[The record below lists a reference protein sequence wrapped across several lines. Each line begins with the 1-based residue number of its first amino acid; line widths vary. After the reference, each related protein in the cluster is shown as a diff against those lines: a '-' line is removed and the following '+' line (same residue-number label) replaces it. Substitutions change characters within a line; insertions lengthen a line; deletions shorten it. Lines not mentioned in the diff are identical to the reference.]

1 MSLRRF
7 LIDDIRDIPRRWSI
21 WSAAATVIA
30 LAAVPVIDDH
40 WPDATQVIV
49 ALFPKHGTV
58 IAAGI
63 GIVVSIASQCIKQ
76 KAVLDAL
83 RGIFK
88 KGGSDANQQ

>member
-1 MSLRRF
+1 MSLRHF
-7 LIDDIRDIPRRWSI
+7 LIDDLRDIPRRWSI
-21 WSAAATVIA
+21 WSAAMTVVA
-30 LAAVPVIDDH
+30 LVAVPVIDDH

-49 ALFPKHGTV
+49 ALFPKHGAV

-63 GIVVSIASQCIKQ
+63 GIVVSIAAQCIKQ

-88 KGGSDANQQ
+88 KGGDHDAA